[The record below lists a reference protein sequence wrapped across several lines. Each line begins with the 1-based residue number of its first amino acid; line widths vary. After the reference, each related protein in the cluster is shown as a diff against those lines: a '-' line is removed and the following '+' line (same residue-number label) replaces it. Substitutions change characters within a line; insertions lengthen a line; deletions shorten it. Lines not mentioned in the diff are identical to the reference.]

1 MEIRR
6 AMDPTISTAPVI
18 QTFPVPYLWALFTI
32 IVAIGIYVAIE
43 NVSDLSKIQAN
54 WSEYRCQPQIMPI
67 AGLFGYDANENFQFC
82 LQQIIQESTKGVTG
96 PFAQGMGGFT
106 SVLMNLMESANSFR
120 TMLATLVGGIIKIVS
135 EFKSR
140 MTSLMSRIKITAGR
154 MRAMMFRIYGT
165 MFAVIYMG
173 ISAQTGI
180 ANFGDTFIFKF
191 IDTFCFPPE
200 QFVQLDDGSEVR
212 IMDIEVG
219 DKLVGQ
225 STVESIYRFA
235 ADGQSMVRLGSVTV
249 SSNHFIRHNGKW
261 IMAKDHPN
269 AVEAEDWSGGI
280 ERPLVCLTTSNH
292 RIVIDGFVFADYD
305 ETEEGN
311 AVTQDWVNSSLNGTP
326 LRRSTPHPD
335 SSYDVGSPSH
345 TKVLTVN
352 GYVALKDIKLG
363 DMITAKSKVV
373 GIQTSSAATFCKL
386 HGGQDV
392 ATGSLIW
399 SPLKGEWVRAY
410 SQYSIN
416 QLTPVETIALFVSP
430 GAQYELEGG
439 HIVRDAMEIYS
450 PDTKKAY
457 AEALTKAHL
466 D

>member
-1 MEIRR
+1 
-6 AMDPTISTAPVI
+6 MDPTLSTAPVI
-18 QTFPVPYLWALFTI
+18 QTYPVPNLWALFTI

-200 QFVQLDDGSEVR
+200 QLVTLDGGIKVP
-212 IMDIEVG
+212 IIDIKVG
-219 DKLVGQ
+219 DKLTGQ
-225 STVESIYRFA
+225 STVDSIYRFT
-235 ADGQSMVRLGSVTV
+235 ADGQSMVRLGNIMV
-249 SSNHFIRHNGKW
+249 SSNHFILYNGRW
-261 IMAKDHPN
+261 VMAKDHGK
-269 AVEAEDWSGGI
+269 AVEAKDWSGGI
-280 ERPLVCLTTSNH
+280 QRPLVCLTTSNH
-292 RIVIDGFVFADYD
+292 KIVIDGNVFADYD
-305 ETEEGN
+305 EAEEGN
-311 AVTQDWVNSSLNGTP
+311 AVTQDWVSSSLNGTSF
-326 LRRSTPHPD
+326 RKSTPHPD
-335 SSYDVGSPSH
+335 SSYEIGSPSH
-345 TKVLTVN
+345 TKVLTLN

-363 DMITAKSKVV
+363 DMITEKSKVV
-373 GIQTSSAATFCKL
+373 GIQTSSATSFCKL
-386 HGGQDV
+386 HRGQEV

-399 SPLKGEWVRAY
+399 SQLKGEWIRAY
-410 SQYSIN
+410 SQYPID
-416 QLTPVETIALFVSP
+416 QLMSVETIALFVSP

-457 AEALTKAHL
+457 AEALLRQREITK
-466 D
+466 